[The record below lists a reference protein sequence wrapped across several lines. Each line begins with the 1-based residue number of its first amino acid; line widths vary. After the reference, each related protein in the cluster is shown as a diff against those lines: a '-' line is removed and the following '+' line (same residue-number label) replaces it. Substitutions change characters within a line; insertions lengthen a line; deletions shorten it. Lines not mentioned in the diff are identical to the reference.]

1 MPPPSPLRSRRDPPR
16 PWLKGLRIWLGAF
29 SRTADRTTYVMAAFR
44 GASYARSAEDASGLI
59 EANAAA
65 LVSVGLPLD
74 FLTGMT
80 KLTVGVWF
88 FFFVFFC

>member
-1 MPPPSPLRSRRDPPR
+1 
-16 PWLKGLRIWLGAF
+16 
-29 SRTADRTTYVMAAFR
+29 MAAFR

-65 LVSVGLPLD
+65 LASVGLPLD

-88 FFFVFFC
+88 FFLFFFVSMCEVIGLLFRIRIR